1 MSNFRFICVKS
12 GLADIEANILSVILK
27 ANEGIERTSQEGS
40 DRLLSFH
47 DNYTQEQATQL

>member
-40 DRLLSFH
+40 DHYYHS
-47 DNYTQEQATQL
+47 